1 MRVLIIEDENVAADK
16 LEQLIH
22 ELDPTIEIM
31 AKIGSVKQSVNWL
44 IHHSVDLIFLDIQ
57 LSDGIGFSIFEN
69 VHVNTPIIF
78 TTAYDQYAI
87 KAFKLNSI
95 AYLLKPIREKE
106 LSESLTK
113 YQTLKSAFGIDF
125 DRLMS
130 QIQGKEVEYKKRFL
144 IQIGDKIK
152 KIDLPEIAYFYV
164 FEKAVYLRTN
174 TGNSYP
180 IDYSLDRLEDL
191 LDPDVYFRIN
201 RKYIVSIHSIANM
214 VAYSRSRV
222 KVELKPKTDDEFD
235 TIVSIERSTNFK
247 KWLNR

>member
-1 MRVLIIEDENVAADK
+1 MKVLIIEDENVAADK
-16 LEQLIH
+16 LEKLIQGI
-22 ELDPTIEIM
+22 DPSIEIM
-31 AKIGSVKQSVNWL
+31 AKIGSVKASVNWL

-69 VHVNTPIIF
+69 VHLNTPVIF

-113 YQTLKSAFGIDF
+113 YKTLKSAFGIDF

-130 QIQGKEVEYKKRFL
+130 QIQGKEVGYKKRFL

-152 KIDLPEIAYFYV
+152 KVDLPEIAYFYV
-164 FEKAVYLRTN
+164 FDKAVYLRTN

-180 IDYSLDRLEDL
+180 IDYSLDSLEDL

-201 RKYIVSIHSIANM
+201 RKYMVSINSIANM

-222 KVELKPKTDDEFD
+222 KVELKPKADDEFD

>member
-1 MRVLIIEDENVAADK
+1 MKVVIIEDESVAADK

-22 ELDPTIEIM
+22 GLDPKIEIM
-31 AKIGSVKQSVNWL
+31 AKIGSVREAVRWL

-69 VHVNTPIIF
+69 IHLNTPVIF

-113 YQTLKSAFGIDF
+113 FHTLKSAFGIDF

-130 QIQGKEVEYKKRFL
+130 QIQGREVEYKKRFL

-152 KIDLPEIAYFYV
+152 KIDLSEIAYFYV

-180 IDYSLDRLEDL
+180 VDYSLDRLEDL

-201 RKYIVSIHSIANM
+201 RKYMVGIHSIANM

-222 KVELKPKTDDEFD
+222 KVELKPKTANEFD
-235 TIVSIERSTNFK
+235 TIVSIERSANFK
-247 KWLNR
+247 KWLNG